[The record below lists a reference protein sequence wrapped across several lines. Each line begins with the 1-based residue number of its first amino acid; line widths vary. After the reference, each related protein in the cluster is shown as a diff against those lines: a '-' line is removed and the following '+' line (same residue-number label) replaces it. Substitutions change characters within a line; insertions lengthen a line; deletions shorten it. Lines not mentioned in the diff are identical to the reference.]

1 VLWAYCR
8 KVLGI
13 VIVFV
18 EVIVADGY
26 TMLMGFAI
34 DVQVPECTTL
44 GVIQESQEMPLA
56 ERYERTSKTKVT
68 IRDRAN
74 LGVQMRCGDK
84 VRERLRNSYLVSSR
98 FVENV
103 RPLP

>member
-1 VLWAYCR
+1 MLWAYCR
-8 KVLGI
+8 EVLGI
-13 VIVFV
+13 VIVCV
-18 EVIVADGY
+18 EVIVADDY
-26 TMLMGFAI
+26 TMLIGFAI
-34 DVQVPECTTL
+34 DVQVPECTSL
-44 GVIQESQEMPLA
+44 RVIQESQEMPLA

-98 FVENV
+98 FLENV